1 MSSPFHSDQQR
12 EDLRIS
18 ARELSGC
25 GASPPE
31 IAKALRISQAE
42 VLRFL
47 RSNKPLPA
55 QQTLFSSD
63 HKELL

>member
-1 MSSPFHSDQQR
+1 MSSPFYSDQQR
-12 EDLRIS
+12 EEQRIS

-42 VLRFL
+42 VLAYL
-47 RSNKPLPA
+47 RQNKPLPA
-55 QQTLFSSD
+55 QLALFSED
-63 HKELL
+63 QK